1 MSVPTWAEKLIV
13 QHQGEDALSQKWAGG
28 VQNGEMGYLEA
39 MKLLNKY
46 FVFVVG
52 NKSPKQTL
60 ALLTFSSRC
69 VDVRHARSA
78 KRVARRKAL
87 RARFEI
93 WISKERKVIHV
104 HLKRHHCVVTFGAR
118 ALLIA
123 PALNL
128 IVTITPV
135 RHLDALLSR
144 DSLIVFFIDKRLE

>member
-60 ALLTFSSRC
+60 ALLTFRTLESGDTLVEAIHSPTTRRGEEAINTCTCFMTRDDARHKRRC
-69 VDVRHARSA
+69 
-78 KRVARRKAL
+78 
-87 RARFEI
+87 F
-93 WISKERKVIHV
+93 
-104 HLKRHHCVVTFGAR
+104 
-118 ALLIA
+118 
-123 PALNL
+123 NL
-128 IVTITPV
+128 INDPIFHIPSTPG
-135 RHLDALLSR
+135 ACGSR
-144 DSLIVFFIDKRLE
+144 